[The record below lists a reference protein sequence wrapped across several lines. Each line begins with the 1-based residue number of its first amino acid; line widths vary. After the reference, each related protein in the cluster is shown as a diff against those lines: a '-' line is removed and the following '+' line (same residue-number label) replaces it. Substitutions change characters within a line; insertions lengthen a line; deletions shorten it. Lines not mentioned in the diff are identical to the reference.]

1 MSLSWEVV
9 SIVQH
14 NQHKYSHSAF
24 VSRTQ
29 RATGHRLQP
38 TDIYIFVELGLSLCG
53 TNAVMTF
60 SSVPKK
66 KKKKKIPTST
76 VNLSTGQNMFLI
88 LLVENM

>member
-38 TDIYIFVELGLSLCG
+38 TDIYIFVELGLTLCG

-66 KKKKKIPTST
+66 KNSNIYCEPKHWAKYVFDST
-76 VNLSTGQNMFLI
+76 CGEHVTF
-88 LLVENM
+88 